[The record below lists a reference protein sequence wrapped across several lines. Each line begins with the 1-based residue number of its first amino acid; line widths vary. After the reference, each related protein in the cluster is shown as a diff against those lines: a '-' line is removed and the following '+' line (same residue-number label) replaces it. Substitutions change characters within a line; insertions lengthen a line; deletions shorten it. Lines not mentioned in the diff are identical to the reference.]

1 MLWFKKKKEKEAP
14 EKTQE
19 QVLTEERKVELEQ
32 IISTKTSEVTTLVGE
47 EKAKTY
53 EEIGLAYVELEKE
66 DEAIHAFEK
75 SLEEKKSIGASYKT
89 LLKLYNKKRT
99 EALKANDQDT
109 LQVYLKKMDELMQI
123 SKDVTR
129 GVK

>member
-14 EKTQE
+14 EKIQE
-19 QVLTEERKVELEQ
+19 QVLTEERKEELLQ
-32 IISTKTSEVTTLVGE
+32 FISTKTTEATTLVE
-47 EKAKTY
+47 VEKAKAF
-53 EEIGLAYVELEKE
+53 EEIGLAYDELEE
-66 DEAIHAFEK
+66 ENEAILAFEK
-75 SLEEKKSIGASYKT
+75 SLEVKKSIGASYKT

-129 GVK
+129 GAR